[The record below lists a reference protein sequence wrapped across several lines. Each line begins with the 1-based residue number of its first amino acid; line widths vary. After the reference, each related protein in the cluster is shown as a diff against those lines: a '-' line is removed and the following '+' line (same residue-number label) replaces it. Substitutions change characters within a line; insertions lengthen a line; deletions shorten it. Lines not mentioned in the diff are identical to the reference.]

1 MADPF
6 TLAVTLP
13 PFLFD
18 SNKSMALAPVVSA
31 TYAPPDFE
39 KKLNKQVH
47 LLGLESINRAVMSGK
62 NVAETV
68 TDVTDKIDAYH
79 KGNMERF
86 KDSAKAVPILGMD
99 STLKSATQKHMAKS
113 KE

>member
-18 SNKSMALAPVVSA
+18 SNKSMPLAPVVSA
-31 TYAPPDFE
+31 TYSSADFE
-39 KKLNKQVH
+39 KRVNKRV
-47 LLGLESINRAVMSGK
+47 GLESVNRAVMSGK
-62 NVAETV
+62 NVDKTI

-86 KDSAKAVPILGMD
+86 KSISEPIPILGMD